1 MVGGIHMAMKTKAEM
16 HADLEFHKIAKKK
29 LQEAYIAIAEGG
41 VQSYSIGSRSLTKHD
56 LEKIRAE
63 IAGDDKAIS
72 ELTAVLSGR
81 GRRRALG
88 IIPRDW

>member
-1 MVGGIHMAMKTKAEM
+1 MSYMTKEEIRL
-16 HADLEFHKIAKKK
+16 DIEFHKAAKQK
-29 LQEAYIAIAEGG
+29 LQTAYLAIADGG

-63 IAGDDKAIS
+63 IAEHDKAIA
-72 ELTAVLSGR
+72 ELTAALNGR
-81 GRRRALG
+81 GRRRAVG